1 MKLSLSLSRYCR
13 LTDTDNFRN
22 GEIERNNARASNRLS
37 LCSLRI
43 LSRIRVSSSVVYSRY
58 HPPPPPNYHIPRVAA
73 FNIALHS
80 RGRSRLP
87 RRIIR
92 LGNSV
97 GNGAN
102 RDPDMTMGRREEEHT
117 SPRRVTIWKDYFF
130 TREGKRSVFSNDR

>member
-92 LGNSV
+92 LV

-102 RDPDMTMGRREEEHT
+102 RDPDMTMLYTATLEEEHT

-130 TREGKRSVFSNDR
+130 TREGKRSVFSIDR